1 MEVLCRYPFRAR
13 EEDQAP
19 FSPGGQ
25 QIPGGDIFGQILRD
39 VLGGAMGRSGPTP
52 QRQQAPSPPMKDLSD
67 LSKTLGVM
75 GGAGA
80 AVFGDHFEVGQDVD
94 KGHVAN
100 IRSVFERFM
109 SAQRR

>member
-1 MEVLCRYPFRAR
+1 VLLSRHRGQ
-13 EEDQAP
+13 EDQTP
-19 FSPGGQ
+19 SSPGGQ
-25 QIPGGDIFGQILRD
+25 QMPGGDIFGQILRD
-39 VLGGAMGRSGPTP
+39 VLGGALGRSGPTP

-75 GGAGA
+75 GGAGT

-94 KGHVAN
+94 KSHVADTQ
-100 IRSVFERFM
+100 SVFERFK

>member
-1 MEVLCRYPFRAR
+1 MASLYEILDDAHEGEGMTALGR
-13 EEDQAP
+13 Q
-19 FSPGGQ
+19 
-25 QIPGGDIFGQILRD
+25 FGL
-39 VLGGAMGRSGPTP
+39 TP
-52 QRQQAPSPPMKDLSD
+52 VQTETAVTALLPAISTGLKQSTATVDGK
-67 LSKTLGVM
+67 KLGVM

-100 IRSVFERFM
+100 IQGVFECFM

>member
-1 MEVLCRYPFRAR
+1 MN
-13 EEDQAP
+13 
-19 FSPGGQ
+19 
-25 QIPGGDIFGQILRD
+25 
-39 VLGGAMGRSGPTP
+39 RSGSAPSRE
-52 QRQQAPSPPMKDLSD
+52 QIPSPPMKDLSD
-67 LSKTLGVM
+67 LTKKLGVM

-100 IRSVFERFM
+100 IQGVFERFM